1 MWNSVYPM
9 CSYILVPS
17 INEVKS
23 LHTLNTWENNNVKII
38 IIDEGNEWTRKRNR
52 SHLEKISYEHYGPK
66 ERKNW
71 FKSRFGKAYKKYL
84 NVIPKKCHAE
94 TSFGLLVAYEEQ
106 ADIVIEV
113 DDDVYFNN
121 NFVKEHAENI
131 TEENSVTVHAK
142 EKWYNTLEN
151 LTLNVNFPVFPRGHP
166 HDPHTRRELYKWT
179 EKGTPCVL
187 NMGLWLKNPD
197 LSALTIVEHG
207 GLQGRCQIESK
218 DLKRDKVIVGEGTYF
233 AVCSM
238 NTSFKRRVIPAFY
251 QLYMNFMGIDRYDDI
266 WSGIFLKKIADHLK
280 ENMCIGKPIGIH
292 RKHSRNIFND
302 LRKEL
307 EGMIINEKLWR
318 LVDEIDFSSKNYADC
333 YLELAEFLEKKVTE
347 CFQEPLHV
355 KFLGHQTN
363 KMRLWVDI
371 LDKLC

>member
-1 MWNSVYPM
+1 MG
-9 CSYILVPS
+9 SYIIVPS
-17 INEVKS
+17 INGVKN
-23 LHTLNTWENNNVKII
+23 LHTLNTWENNSVKVI
-38 IIDEGNEWTRKRNR
+38 IIDEGNKMMRERNQ
-52 SHLEKISYEHYGPK
+52 SYLEKISHEHYGPK

-71 FKSRFGKAYKKYL
+71 FRLRFGKAYEKYL
-84 NVIPKKCHAE
+84 NVIPKRCHAE

-121 NFVKEHAENI
+121 NFVKEHVDNI
-131 TEENSVTVHAK
+131 NEENSVTVRAK

-151 LTLNVNFPVFPRGHP
+151 LTLNVDFPVFPRGHP
-166 HDPHTRRELYKWT
+166 HDSYARKEVYTWT
-179 EKGTPCVL
+179 EKGTKCVL

-207 GLQGRCQIESK
+207 GLHGRCQIESK
-218 DLKRDKVIVGEGTYF
+218 ALKRDKVIVGEGTYF

-238 NTSFKRRVIPAFY
+238 NTSFRRKVIPAFY
-251 QLYMNFMGIDRYDDI
+251 QLYMNLMGIDRYDDI

-280 ENMCIGKPIGIH
+280 ENMCIGKPVGIH
-292 RKHSRNIFND
+292 RKQRRNMFND

-307 EGMIINEKLWR
+307 EGIIINEKLWR
-318 LVDEIDFSSKNYADC
+318 LVDEIDLSSKSYADC
-333 YLELAEFLEKKVTE
+333 YMELAELLEKRVKE
-347 CFQEPLHV
+347 RFREPLHV
-355 KFLGHQTN
+355 KFLRHQTK
-363 KMRLWVDI
+363 KMRLWVDL